1 MSGEADV
8 ERMEDTMFRA
18 RYKMKMVKP
27 IETVTMMVWLI
38 HLKEGRKERKSHE
51 SDDIYHAGCSPR

>member
-8 ERMEDTMFRA
+8 ERMEETIFRA

-27 IETVTMMVWLI
+27 IETVMMIVWLI
-38 HLKEGRKERKSHE
+38 YLKEGRKERDMKAMIS
-51 SDDIYHAGCSPR
+51 SMLAAV